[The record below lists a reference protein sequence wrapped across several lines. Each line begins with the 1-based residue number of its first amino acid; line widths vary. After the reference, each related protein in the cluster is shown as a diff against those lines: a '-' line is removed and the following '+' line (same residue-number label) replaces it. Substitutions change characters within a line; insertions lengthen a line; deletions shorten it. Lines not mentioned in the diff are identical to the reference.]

1 MTGRVAVFVDGE
13 NISADHADTIRV
25 RAERHG
31 QVDVLRVYGNAAS
44 MVRWHDAPGYRLLHS
59 GTGKNAT
66 DILLVVD
73 AMELALSGEFST
85 VVIASSDKDFLHLVL
100 RLREKGLTVIGIG
113 EGKAPPLLRAG
124 CAEFQQLEPQLQ
136 VVAEKCPTPVAALP
150 AKLTVPTVAV
160 PAVPVPAVKVPKA
173 SVPTMLQGPALDR
186 SIRDVIAVNS
196 KNGQGMRI
204 VDLSRIIHAQ
214 HGVLISKQP
223 ERNWRS
229 YLAARPALFDL
240 DPRGPEAKVRFKP
253 GGFSQ
258 LT

>member
-31 QVDVLRVYGNAAS
+31 QVDVLRVYGNAS
-44 MVRWHDAPGYRLLHS
+44 LLVRWHDAQGYRLLHS

-73 AMELALSGEFST
+73 AMELALSGGFST
-85 VVIASSDKDFLHLVL
+85 FVIASSDKDFLHLVL

-113 EGKAPPLLRAG
+113 GGKASPFLRAG
-124 CAEFQQLEPQLQ
+124 CTEFQQLEPQLQ
-136 VVAEKCPTPVAALP
+136 VVAEKCAAPVAALP
-150 AKLTVPTVAV
+150 AKVPVPSVAA
-160 PAVPVPAVKVPKA
+160 PALDVPAVKAPKA
-173 SVPTMLQGPALDR
+173 TVPATLQGPALDR
-186 SIRDVIAVNS
+186 KICDVIG
-196 KNGQGMRI
+196 KNGKGIQI
-204 VDLSRIIHAQ
+204 VDLSHIMHTQ

-229 YLAARPALFDL
+229 YLTARPAFFDL
-240 DPRGPEAKVRFKP
+240 DPRGPEAKVRLKP
-253 GGFSQ
+253 GKVSQ

>member
-73 AMELALSGEFST
+73 AMELALSGGFST
-85 VVIASSDKDFLHLVL
+85 IVIASSDKDFLHLVL
-100 RLREKGLTVIGIG
+100 RLREKGLAVIGIG
-113 EGKAPPLLRAG
+113 EGKASPLLRAG
-124 CAEFQQLEPQLQ
+124 CAEFHQLEPQLQ
-136 VVAEKCPTPVAALP
+136 VVAEKCPTPVAAMP
-150 AKLTVPTVAV
+150 AKVPVPTVAV
-160 PAVPVPAVKVPKA
+160 PAVPVPAVKAPKA
-173 SVPTMLQGPALDR
+173 SVPTTLQGPALDQKI
-186 SIRDVIAVNS
+186 SDVIG
-196 KNGQGMRI
+196 KNGKAIKI
-204 VDLSRIIHAQ
+204 VELSCIMHTQ

-223 ERNWRS
+223 ERSWRS
-229 YLAARPALFDL
+229 YLTARPALFDL
-240 DPRGPEAKVRFKP
+240 DPRGPEAKVRVKS
-253 GGFSQ
+253 GGVSQ
-258 LT
+258 